1 MPQTQNIGMTGGE
14 DVETASQVIAAGDLE
29 DLMADLSVISLGVN
43 RVAKDSLYEE
53 EINFASSPRASI
65 SGGSTDG
72 TCNCIGS
79 CFPCSAGQGS
89 CVPACSTYGV
99 Y

>member
-1 MPQTQNIGMTGGE
+1 MTGE
-14 DVETASQVIAAGDLE
+14 EIAEAVGLAPSATDLD
-29 DLMADLSVISLGVN
+29 DLTADLAIISLGIS
-43 RVAKDSLYEE
+43 RIAKDPLYEE
-53 EINFASSPRASI
+53 EIDFARSPRASI
-65 SGGSTDG
+65 SGASTDG